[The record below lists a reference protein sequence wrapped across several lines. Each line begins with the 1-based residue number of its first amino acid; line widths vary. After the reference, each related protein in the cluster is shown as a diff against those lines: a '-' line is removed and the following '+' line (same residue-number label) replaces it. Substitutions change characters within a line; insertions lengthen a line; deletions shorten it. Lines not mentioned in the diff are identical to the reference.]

1 MGNMDTHLPTHLLE
15 INNLVIQAHIPPGE
29 GPFPVFTILHGWTGD
44 ENSMWIF
51 VSRLPVNAIVLSP
64 RGLYE
69 SPMGGYSWY
78 QKRDKAWPVLNDFD
92 SAIDS
97 LTDVLTTDFFPKGD
111 FSQFRML
118 GFSLGAALVY
128 SFALKQAKPL
138 RALAGL
144 SGFVPDGATGLEEA
158 RPLQDL
164 PVFIAHGTR
173 DQLVPIERARQGVEV
188 LQQTGAIISYCEHD
202 AGHKLN
208 ADCFRSLQIFFQTN

>member
-1 MGNMDTHLPTHLLE
+1 
-15 INNLVIQAHIPPGE
+15 
-29 GPFPVFTILHGWTGD
+29 
-44 ENSMWIF
+44 MWIF
-51 VSRLPVNAIVLSP
+51 ASQLPVNAIVLSP

-78 QKRDKAWPVLNDFD
+78 QKRDKAWPVLNDFN
-92 SAIDS
+92 SAINS

-164 PVFIAHGTR
+164 AVFIAHGTR
-173 DQLVPIERARQGVEV
+173 DQLVPIERGSPGRRSFTANRCNHFLLRTRGWPQAERR
-188 LQQTGAIISYCEHD
+188 LFSQFTNILPNELNSPAKLRITG
-202 AGHKLN
+202 
-208 ADCFRSLQIFFQTN
+208 